1 MVFITMVMISIKM
14 LKVNTVITIMRDDS
28 PGAEGSV
35 QASQHPEQTQ
45 PAQVLTPFIHLQELS
60 KVRVH
65 NGDRATY
72 SVENKEALGGTYS
85 YTVS

>member
-1 MVFITMVMISIKM
+1 MISIKM

-45 PAQVLTPFIHLQELS
+45 PAQVLATFIQLQELS
-60 KVRVH
+60 EVRVH
-65 NGDRATY
+65 NGDGATY
-72 SVENKEALGGTYS
+72 SVEIREAPGIL
-85 YTVS
+85 TVV

>member
-1 MVFITMVMISIKM
+1 MISIKL

-45 PAQVLTPFIHLQELS
+45 PAQVFTTFIHLQELS
-60 KVRVH
+60 KVGVH
-65 NGDRATY
+65 NRDRAAY
-72 SVENKEALGGTYS
+72 SVEIREAQIE
-85 YTVS
+85 

>member
-1 MVFITMVMISIKM
+1 MISMKM

-45 PAQVLTPFIHLQELS
+45 PAQMLSTFIHMQELG
-60 KVRVH
+60 KVGVH
-65 NGDRATY
+65 YGDGATD
-72 SVENKEALGGTYS
+72 SVENREALRDTYS
-85 YTVS
+85 PVHC